1 MIGES
6 ESYEEALRHI
16 ESAIQLHRT
25 FGAGEL
31 EHYSPVLEFFIAEA
45 DVMI

>member
-1 MIGES
+1 VIGES

-31 EHYSPVLEFFIAEA
+31 EDCSPFLEFFIAET